1 MHRAPSLTA
10 VIGVLVLASCPREGL
25 RSPLPHVYWVSRHG
39 DDANPGTRE
48 RPWATLQHAAEV
60 LGPGDRVEIRR
71 GTYRIDTPIV
81 PRRSGTA
88 DAWIEYVAHERE
100 RVVID
105 ASDVPVPPPTGE
117 PPYAHDQG
125 AFLLQGV
132 AYVRVQGLTVRDS
145 PMAGFT
151 VRDSHH
157 VALVGNSTRDT
168 FASGIAVWDTQHDGM
183 GTEDVEIRENTVTR
197 ANVRKQGP
205 DWVPDDL
212 PEAPHEA
219 ISIGGAV
226 RFSVV
231 DNHVHHTDKEGI
243 DVKETSRHG
252 VVTGNHVHHV
262 ERQGIY
268 VDGWFGP
275 LSDVEI
281 ASNHVHDC
289 GGAGVV
295 VSVEGGPGV
304 EDVRILDNRIEDNDG
319 TGILFGRWG
328 EDGPRRSIAIE
339 RNLVIHNGHGRAKPG
354 EQFYWLTG
362 GIFLYSTALTDVRIV
377 GNVVERNAA
386 FQLAASQRWLDGGP
400 NGGTGSLAA
409 ALERA
414 GVVVQDNEVRPGGS
428 IDPVHV
434 GWPPDDYTWA
444 HSIPGDPG

>member
-1 MHRAPSLTA
+1 M
-10 VIGVLVLASCPREGL
+10 VLGGPGPVLAYP
-25 RSPLPHVYWVSRHG
+25 
-39 DDANPGTRE
+39 
-48 RPWATLQHAAEV
+48 
-60 LGPGDRVEIRR
+60 
-71 GTYRIDTPIV
+71 
-81 PRRSGTA
+81 
-88 DAWIEYVAHERE
+88 
-100 RVVID
+100 
-105 ASDVPVPPPTGE
+105 
-117 PPYAHDQG
+117 
-125 AFLLQGV
+125 
-132 AYVRVQGLTVRDS
+132 
-145 PMAGFT
+145 
-151 VRDSHH
+151 
-157 VALVGNSTRDT
+157 
-168 FASGIAVWDTQHDGM
+168 
-183 GTEDVEIRENTVTR
+183 
-197 ANVRKQGP
+197 
-205 DWVPDDL
+205 
-212 PEAPHEA
+212 
-219 ISIGGAV
+219 IGGAV

-252 VVTGNHVHHV
+252 IVTGNHVHHV

-354 EQFYWLTG
+354 ERFFWITG
-362 GIFLYSTALTDVRIV
+362 GIFLYSSALSDVRIV

-386 FQLAASQRWLDGGP
+386 FQLAASQRWLDGGLP
-400 NGGTGSLAA
+400 LPA

-414 GVVVQDNEVRPGGS
+414 GIVVQGNQVRPGEPAE
-428 IDPVHV
+428 PVRV
-434 GWPPDDYTWA
+434 GWPPDDYTMA
-444 HSIPGDPG
+444 SPIPGDLR